1 MAAGLTW
8 SSSRNALPLW
18 SSGSPLLRGTLGKG
32 ELAERAAALRQSL
45 DGTDPA
51 AFARAVES
59 EVAGRLAA
67 LADGIEAYRR
77 HPYRRDLADPPV
89 LWQEGSCRLLDYG
102 AGAARAGG
110 SEEHTSELQ
119 SLMRI
124 SYAVFCF

>member
-1 MAAGLTW
+1 MVENPPRRLGPRPLPLHLMAAGLTW
-8 SSSRNALPLW
+8 ASSRNALPLW

-67 LADGIEAYRR
+67 LADGIEEIGRA
-77 HPYRRDLADPPV
+77 
-89 LWQEGSCRLLDYG
+89 SCRE
-102 AGAARAGG
+102 RVCQ
-110 SEEHTSELQ
+110 T
-119 SLMRI
+119 
-124 SYAVFCF
+124 V

>member
-77 HPYRRDLADPPV
+77 HPYRRDQIGRA
-89 LWQEGSCRLLDYG
+89 SCRERVCQYV
-102 AGAARAGG
+102 
-110 SEEHTSELQ
+110 E
-119 SLMRI
+119 I
-124 SYAVFCF
+124 SVVAVYLKKKKDKHQNILK

>member
-8 SSSRNALPLW
+8 APSRNALPLW

-51 AFARAVES
+51 DFARAVES
-59 EVAGRLAA
+59 EVAGRMAA

-77 HPYRRDLADPPV
+77 HPYRRDL
-89 LWQEGSCRLLDYG
+89 R
-102 AGAARAGG
+102 
-110 SEEHTSELQ
+110 SEEHTSELP
-119 SLMRI
+119 SLLRI
-124 SYAVFCF
+124 SYD

>member
-1 MAAGLTW
+1 M
-8 SSSRNALPLW
+8 
-18 SSGSPLLRGTLGKG
+18 
-32 ELAERAAALRQSL
+32 AERAAALRQSR

-110 SEEHTSELQ
+110 SAPVLVVP
-119 SLMRI
+119 SLINRAYVLDLTAEQI
-124 SYAVFCF
+124 GRASCRERVWKYV

>member
-1 MAAGLTW
+1 MAAGLAGAP
-8 SSSRNALPLW
+8 SRNALPLW

-51 AFARAVES
+51 AFARAAES

-77 HPYRRDLADPPV
+77 HPYRRNLADPQV
-89 LWQEGSCRLLDYG
+89 RWQEGSCTLLDYRSDERRVGNEWVRTGKTRG
-102 AGAARAGG
+102 AR
-110 SEEHTSELQ
+110 
-119 SLMRI
+119 
-124 SYAVFCF
+124 